1 MFSLKRLLGFEAKE
15 EPLQEIRMEPVI
27 PKKNIEGAKREI
39 YNQIGEILEEN
50 RINTKYPEDQVYP
63 RLKKSLMMV
72 GEIIDANKEIVTLSK
87 REQEILERRIS
98 ECKKERNLSADAYD
112 ILKFIYENRH
122 EHPSILS
129 RRIASRILW
138 LYDMEI
144 R

>member
-1 MFSLKRLLGFEAKE
+1 MFSFKKLLGFESR
-15 EPLQEIRMEPVI
+15 EPLPEIRIEPVI

-39 YNQIGEILEEN
+39 YNQIGGILEEN

-72 GEIIDANKEIVTLSK
+72 GEIIDANKEMVTLSK